1 MFSNTPTLEES
12 IALSR
17 DRSNP
22 DARMP
27 PLRERVYTHLKRL
40 LNDGGLKPGAFLDLN
55 ALGDSLGLS
64 RTPLRDALLRLEV
77 EGFVTIHP
85 RRGVVVNPLDI
96 NTIRNSYQLLG
107 ALEAAAIIEASVTF
121 TKANAE
127 TMLALNERM
136 RAALASND
144 FDSYYAANLSFHD
157 AYLAMSANAELKRMA
172 KILKERLYDFP
183 RREGYLSQWELESV
197 NEHAEIAARMLSGRF
212 EDAAAYVRDVH
223 WSFSVQER
231 FIMSYY
237 FAREAAL
244 GPLL

>member
-1 MFSNTPTLEES
+1 MLF
-12 IALSR
+12 
-17 DRSNP
+17 RS
-22 DARMP
+22 
-27 PLRERVYTHLKRL
+27 
-40 LNDGGLKPGAFLDLN
+40 
-55 ALGDSLGLS
+55 
-64 RTPLRDALLRLEV
+64 
-77 EGFVTIHP
+77 
-85 RRGVVVNPLDI
+85 
-96 NTIRNSYQLLG
+96 
-107 ALEAAAIIEASVTF
+107 
-121 TKANAE
+121 
-127 TMLALNERM
+127 LNERM